1 MFPKLLIFKL
11 SAYYVYQ
18 NIFAQSLET
27 GPISEDI
34 CTGYQNE
41 KHCINQFARLIIE
54 FGCCKQL
61 EH

>member
-27 GPISEDI
+27 GPICEDI

-41 KHCINQFARLIIE
+41 KIA
-54 FGCCKQL
+54 
-61 EH
+61 